1 MKRHSSGSQKRVSH
15 ASEGKAHSAP
25 SLEEARQRALC
36 SFEKRRFKEEKAAAS
51 AGTKAALPAA
61 KAALPLAL
69 FTALR
74 TIVGACSGAAVAAV
88 ARVGGHG
95 L

>member
-61 KAALPLAL
+61 KAALPPAL
-69 FTALR
+69 CTALR
-74 TIVGACSGAAVAAV
+74 TIVVSDFFLWPGWRCGT
-88 ARVGGHG
+88 
-95 L
+95 